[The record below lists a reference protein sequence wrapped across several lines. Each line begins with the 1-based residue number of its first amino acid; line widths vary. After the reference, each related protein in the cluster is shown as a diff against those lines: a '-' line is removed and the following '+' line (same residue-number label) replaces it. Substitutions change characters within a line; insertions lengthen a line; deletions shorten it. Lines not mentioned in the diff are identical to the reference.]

1 MPSNNLNNTL
11 INISAG
17 DIATEKTVVNQI
29 VDILQSDVQATANRK
44 KYEVF
49 VTGGVNLHGVT
60 SSLYQTVFD
69 QDHTLQA
76 SNEMLDMTVG
86 LFSGSTTVSDTSP
99 TLDANGKLL
108 FPSQSLMMREKIN
121 LYRQF
126 AQQLLGNADS
136 YFVSPFDT
144 AADDANIVTK
154 RIDEALFINF
164 KRLFTRD
171 QVKKESFA
179 MKIFSSASLH
189 VRDNPTISS
198 WDGTSS
204 ALDQPNLNR
213 VSTVGGV
220 ILSDRGVN
228 DNQRVS
234 YSGEV
239 GNIVLSTNSSDYKG
253 LIFYD
258 MGIIV
263 LDMKR
268 AFFANQIMS
277 GTISSIYSSGDA
289 SPPTGLS
296 DGLNFIGLNGKR
308 TNYDIEF
315 ISTTTSHY
323 TDDTP
328 TTGDLI
334 VVTDLDGNSINFVGN
349 DGAVSS
355 EDIYTDAT
363 DLFKWDASG
372 GTAAAKA
379 TAFKDAFNLM
389 LTGSFEGL
397 TQAEKPRAFAT
408 VNNSTVTL
416 TMIEGGANGS
426 VAKGSGLVDGNLT
439 ITQNAPG
446 SAQGP
451 FGNQDAKL
459 IPDLMVSGSIDDI
472 VDHIAGTRFGDGSLT
487 CMAFQNE
494 TKLNSTLVSCRAAM
508 GQANYSSN
516 DTYTDD
522 NGKIQVVD
530 LESDAP
536 FAYVTTVG
544 LYDASRTLVAV
555 AKTSRP
561 ILKDPTTD
569 LSIRVRLDF

>member
-11 INISAG
+11 INIAAG

-29 VDILQSDVQATANRK
+29 VDILQSDVHTTANRK

-49 VTGGVNLHGVT
+49 VTGGVNLTGVT

-86 LFSGSTTVSDTSP
+86 LFSGSDTVSNTSP

-121 LYRQF
+121 MYRQF

-144 AADDANIVTK
+144 ASDDANITTK

-171 QVKKESFA
+171 QIKKESFA
-179 MKIFSSASLH
+179 MKLFASAALH
-189 VRDNPTISS
+189 IRDNPTIDDWS
-198 WDGTSS
+198 GT
-204 ALDQPNLNR
+204 LDVPNLNR

-239 GNIVLSTNSSDYKG
+239 GNIVLSTDSTDYRG

-258 MGIIV
+258 MGIVV

-268 AFFANQIMS
+268 AFFADQILS
-277 GTISSIYSSGDA
+277 GTISSVYNSGDNT
-289 SPPTGLS
+289 PPTGLS

-308 TNYDIEF
+308 TYHEITF
-315 ISTTTSHY
+315 ISTSTADY
-323 TDDTP
+323 TDDTSG
-328 TTGDLI
+328 TGDI
-334 VVTDLDGNSINFVGN
+334 ITVTDLDGNSINFVGN
-349 DGAVSS
+349 DGNPVLK
-355 EDIYTDAT
+355 YTDSSN
-363 DLFKWDASG
+363 LFKWDASG
-372 GTAAAKA
+372 ATAALKA
-379 TAFKDAFNLM
+379 SSFASAYNSM
-389 LTGSFEGL
+389 LTDSFADL
-397 TQAEKPRAFAT
+397 TQAEKPRAYAT
-408 VNNSTVTL
+408 VDGATVRL
-416 TMIEGGANGS
+416 TMIEGGGNGS
-426 VAKGSGLVDGNLT
+426 VTKGTGLDDSDLT
-439 ITQNAPG
+439 ITTTAPAE
-446 SAQGP
+446 SQGP
-451 FGNQDAKL
+451 FGNQDATL

-522 NGKIQVVD
+522 NGKIQVVETND
-530 LESDAP
+530 DAP

>member
-1 MPSNNLNNTL
+1 MSNFKTIGANDIQTATSILSQL
-11 INISAG
+11 VDVIEEDISG
-17 DIATEKTVVNQI
+17 SSTR
-29 VDILQSDVQATANRK
+29 RK
-44 KYEVF
+44 YQVF
-49 VTGGVNLHGVT
+49 VTGGLGPGVT
-60 SSLYQTVFD
+60 SSLFQTVYD
-69 QDHTLQA
+69 QDFSLQT
-76 SNEMLDMTVG
+76 SNPVLDMTIG
-86 LFSGSTTVSDTSP
+86 LFESGSTVTDTQ
-99 TLDANGKLL
+99 TGVDANGKLL

-144 AADDANIVTK
+144 AADDVNITTK

-171 QVKKESFA
+171 QIKKESFA
-179 MKIFSSASLH
+179 MKLFSSASLH
-189 VRDNPTISS
+189 IRDLPTIDE
-198 WDGTSS
+198 WDGGSQTI
-204 ALDQPNLNR
+204 DQPNLNK
-213 VSTVGGV
+213 VSTIGGV

-239 GNIVLSTNSSDYKG
+239 GNIVLSTNSTDYRG

-258 MGIIV
+258 MGIVV

-277 GTISSIYSSGDA
+277 GTISSIYSSGEG

-308 TNYDIEF
+308 TNYDIQF
-315 ISTTTSHY
+315 ISTITADY
-323 TDDTP
+323 TNSTP
-328 TTGDLI
+328 ITGDLI
-334 VVTDLDGNSINFVGN
+334 TVTDLDGNNINFIGN
-349 DGAVSS
+349 AGAVAAN
-355 EDIYTDAT
+355 DIYTDASN
-363 DLFKWDASG
+363 LFKWDASG
-372 GTAAAKA
+372 ATAAEKA
-379 TAFKDAFNLM
+379 AAFKDAFNLM
-389 LTGSFEGL
+389 LTGSFEELGL
-397 TQAEKPRAFAT
+397 TQSEKPRAFAT
-408 VNNSTVTL
+408 VNGTTVKL
-416 TMIEGGANGS
+416 EMIEGGGDGS
-426 VAKGSGLVDGNLT
+426 VTKGSGLVDGSLT
-439 ITQNAPG
+439 ITQNSPV

-451 FGNQDAKL
+451 FGNQDAKF

-472 VDHIAGTRFGDGSLT
+472 VDHIAGTRFGNGSLT

-494 TKLNSTLVSCRAAM
+494 TKLNSTLISCRAAM

-530 LESDAP
+530 TVDDAP